1 MLTKSKL
8 INAYLLNTIGY
19 SLEKISIYKFNMSL
33 ADFLSPIKPESIG
46 YPSQYYNSQ
55 FGHTITKYLDS
66 FPDLEEEESRPH
78 IALIG
83 VEEGRGS
90 VNNNGTQKA
99 ADAVRKHFYDLYQ
112 GDYKIKIADLGN
124 VKAGSTIK
132 DTYVA
137 VKLLMEELMKMD
149 ILPILIGGGQDLT
162 YAQYTAYENLEQ
174 RVDVGIIDSK
184 FDLDQD
190 NPDNM
195 PLNSNTYLNHIILHQ
210 PDYLFNLSN
219 IAYQTYLVSK
229 ESINMYD
236 KLFFNAIRLGSFSGK
251 LDQAEPIIRAADM
264 ISFDIGAIRASEAG
278 GNANAGPNGLYGD
291 EACQLARYAGMSDKC
306 TSFGIYEYN
315 PTFDPMGQTAML
327 IAQMI
332 WCFVDGY
339 YSRKKDAPMYP
350 KSNYIIYRTTL
361 EADDYELVFVKS
373 KKSDRWWM
381 QVPYFGS
388 KSVNER
394 FYLVPCRYEDYQMAV
409 SGEMPDLWW
418 KTHQK
423 LQ

>member
-1 MLTKSKL
+1 MLTSTS
-8 INAYLLNTIGY
+8 YHMT
-19 SLEKISIYKFNMSL
+19 L
-33 ADFLSPIKPESIG
+33 ADFLSPISRAELGPEVN
-46 YPSQYYNSQ
+46 YYNSQ
-55 FGHTITKYLDS
+55 FGHSIVKYEDS
-66 FPDLEEEESRPH
+66 FPEIFEEEHKPH
-78 IALIG
+78 LAFIG
-83 VEEGRGS
+83 IEEDRAA
-90 VNNNGTQKA
+90 VNNKGA
-99 ADAVRKHFYDLYQ
+99 AKGADKVRRYLYELYQ
-112 GDYKIKIADLGN
+112 GDYPVKMVDLGN
-124 VKAGSTIK
+124 IKAGATIK
-132 DTYVA
+132 DTYIA
-137 VKLLMEELMKMD
+137 VKLVMEELIKHD
-149 ILPILIGGGQDLT
+149 ILPIVIGGGHDLT
-162 YAQYTAYENLEQ
+162 YAQYMAYENLEQ
-174 RVDVGIIDSK
+174 RVDVAIIDAK

-190 NPDNM
+190 YSEQTT
-195 PLNSNTYLNHIILHQ
+195 LNSNTFLNHIILHQ

-236 KLFFNAIRLGSFSGK
+236 KLFFNALRLGAFAGK
-251 LDQAEPIIRAADM
+251 LDQAEPIIRSADLV
-264 ISFDIGAIRASEAG
+264 SFDIGAIRASEAC

-306 TSFGIYEYN
+306 SSVGFYEYN
-315 PTFDPMGQTAML
+315 PTFDPMGQTGML

-332 WCFVDGY
+332 WCFIDGY
-339 YSRKKDAPMYP
+339 YGRKKDAPMYP
-350 KSNYIIYRTTL
+350 KSNYMIYRTTL
-361 EADDYELVFVKS
+361 EAEDYELVFVKS

-394 FYLVPCRYEDYQMAV
+394 FYLVPCRYEDYQLAV